1 MALRMME
8 AAASGAAAPN
18 SRRREIMCVSSNIAS
33 MRAGWQARIVAQE
46 GQAWLA
52 VMAALPQHRR

>member
-33 MRAGWQARIVAQE
+33 LRAEW
-46 GQAWLA
+46 
-52 VMAALPQHRR
+52 